1 MNYKQQV
8 LDLIG
13 NLPAESG
20 FIKKMRFHQS
30 WWRVFVL
37 SEEQGQWPKSKDP
50 EKRIGSTILN
60 GQDSGKNFLTKN
72 ALAAV
77 HQTQQERKEKEF
89 GMMEPDRLFNNLL
102 SSQPLCF
109 NFFGELK
116 TDLELAADVIQC
128 FYPEVTRVTNVWFE
142 YAPLGRYT
150 QDNSAFDITIELEI
164 GDRRGLLGMECKFT
178 EPFSQKEYDKPAYLE
193 IFQKSDVFKE
203 EYAAYV
209 SSRYNQLFRNQLMAE
224 AMVQEGDYDFV
235 YTGLFCH
242 QDDRNATK
250 IGTEF
255 ADLLDLELD
264 FQTITFKDFLEGVQQ
279 LPLTW
284 EQREWTILLWARYCS
299 TKLSDDLHL

>member
-1 MNYKQQV
+1 MSYKQQV

-13 NLPAESG
+13 SFPPESG
-20 FIKKMRFHQS
+20 FIKQMRFHQS

-37 SEEQGQWPKSKDP
+37 AEEQGQWPKSKDP
-50 EKRIGSTILN
+50 EKRIGSTIMA
-60 GQDSGKNFLTKN
+60 GQDSGKNFLTEN

-77 HQTQQERKEKEF
+77 KLTQDERKTHDF
-89 GMMEPDRLFNNLL
+89 GMMEEDRLFNNLL

-116 TDLELAADVIQC
+116 LDLDLAVEVVRC
-128 FYPEVTRVTNVWFE
+128 FYPAVTKVTNVWFE

-150 QDNSAFDITIELEI
+150 QDNSAFDIAIEIEI

-178 EPFSQKEYDKPAYLE
+178 EPFSQKEYDKPAYRE
-193 IFQKSDVFKE
+193 IFQKSDVFNEK
-203 EYAAYV
+203 YSTYV

-224 AMVQEGDYDFV
+224 AMVQNGEHDFV

-242 QDDRNATK
+242 QDDQNATK
-250 IGTEF
+250 VGTEF
-255 ADLLDLELD
+255 ADLLNLEVD
-264 FQTITFKDFLEGVQQ
+264 FQIITFKDIVERVQQ

-284 EQREWTILLWARYCS
+284 EQREWTMMLWARYCS
-299 TKLSDDLHL
+299 TMLSDML